1 MRSAILLLAF
11 AAQFH
16 HGGGG
21 LPPEH
26 EAPHT
31 AATEPNPQYP
41 LKVRVL
47 SSDRTHD
54 RYGTKSYGSGNL
66 LQEPM
71 VGFDYSSDCG
81 GGFLHNGTKGEF
93 YQGRWKK
100 QDHKIEILTLE
111 TGSTH
116 VDKCDIEITEKPKP
130 YGPDNPPPRLTTAH

>member
-1 MRSAILLLAF
+1 MRATILLLAF
-11 AAQFH
+11 VGQYH
-16 HGGGG
+16 HAG
-21 LPPEH
+21 LGMPPDREP
-26 EAPHT
+26 PHT
-31 AATEPNPQYP
+31 AAMEPNPQYP

-71 VGFDYSSDCG
+71 VGFDYSSDCS
-81 GGFLHNGTKGEF
+81 GGFMHNGAQGEY

-100 QDHKIEILTLE
+100 QDRKIEILTAE

-116 VDKCDIEITEKPKP
+116 VDKCDIDITEKPKP
-130 YGPDNPPPRLTTAH
+130 YGPGNPPPRLVTAH